1 MTTRRRILDEER
13 PEQLEIGP
21 RAGRKK
27 AATLRIRCGRCGAEA
42 PNKGRGLCAECYL
55 AEYKAGRIE
64 EWKLDRARK
73 TGVRVQ
79 RTEDGGQASDTG
91 DGARPEDLA
100 AELLD
105 LAARIARLGFRLARS
120 V

>member
-1 MTTRRRILDEER
+1 MTTRRRILDER

-64 EWKLDRARK
+64 DWKLDRARK
-73 TGVRVQ
+73 TGVRVP
-79 RTEDGGQASDTG
+79 RED
-91 DGARPEDLA
+91 DGAQVAANAGGMVIPPELA
-100 AELLD
+100 AELAD
-105 LAARIARLGFRLARS
+105 LAGRLLRISAHLAGRA
-120 V
+120 